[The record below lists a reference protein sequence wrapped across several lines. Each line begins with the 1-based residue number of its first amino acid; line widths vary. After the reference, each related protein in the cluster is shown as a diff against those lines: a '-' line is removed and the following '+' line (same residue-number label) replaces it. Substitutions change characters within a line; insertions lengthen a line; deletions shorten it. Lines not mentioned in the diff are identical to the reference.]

1 MGQTRLHLTA
11 NKIEADRIFAAL
23 DAAFEDDGLPIAVLE
38 LDEEKDIHEVSLYAD
53 GDIDPVEA
61 RVRDILAGLGLPKAV
76 EREVLPDVDW
86 VSRSLEGLKPVR
98 AGRFLV
104 HGSHDRS
111 GLRDDHRERIG
122 TW

>member
-11 NKIEADRIFAAL
+11 SKLEADRIFAAL

-53 GDIDPVEA
+53 GDVDPVEA
-61 RVRDILAGLGLPKAV
+61 RVRAIIAGLGLSKPV
-76 EREVLPDVDW
+76 ERETLPDIDW

-104 HGSHDRS
+104 HGSHD
-111 GLRDDHRERIG
+111 
-122 TW
+122 